1 MERASGFEGRISQ
14 CFGPYMGD
22 YIKMEDQQMKEKME
36 QASVLSRSSR
46 LALCFACALP
56 ACALSRLRSF
66 LLALFPACALSR
78 LRSFLLVRLLSVG
91 GWVFVR
97 P

>member
-46 LALCFACALP
+46 LALCP
-56 ACALSRLRSF
+56 AC
-66 LLALFPACALSR
+66 
-78 LRSFLLVRLLSVG
+78 LRSFLLVTLLSVG
-91 GWVFVR
+91 VWVFVR

>member
-1 MERASGFEGRISQ
+1 MERESGFEGRISQ

-46 LALCFACALP
+46 LALCFACAL
-56 ACALSRLRSF
+56 SRLRSF
-66 LLALFPACALSR
+66 PVAQFLACSPA
-78 LRSFLLVRLLSVG
+78 FG
-91 GWVFVR
+91 WGWVFVR